1 MENTEKQTTLN
12 TRFTIRRDLIW
23 SPFLL
28 LIGAIESNSYVEIDG
43 DSLNL
48 RFGVYTAT
56 VPISEV
62 DSIQST
68 TWALWRGIG
77 IRVSLRQS
85 IGLIGSISGVIQFHL
100 RTPCVSFL
108 GIKANTLFVSL
119 DDPDGFINALGV
131 ESAE

>member
-1 MENTEKQTTLN
+1 MENTQTQTTLN
-12 TRFTIRRDLIW
+12 TRFTIRRDLFW

-28 LIGAIESNSYVEIDG
+28 LIGAVESNSYVEIDG
-43 DSLNL
+43 DLLNL
-48 RFGVYTAT
+48 RFGGYTAT

-77 IRVSLRQS
+77 IRVSLNQR
-85 IGLIGSISGVIQFHL
+85 IGLVGSTSGVVQLNL

-108 GIKANTLFVSL
+108 GIKADTLFVSL